1 MKEYTVYF
9 EFFGRKMR
17 HTLPAYS
24 QADARKEITEMIKFH
39 AVKAKPKDPFSDL
52 FDKLFH

>member
-1 MKEYTVYF
+1 MKDYTVYF

-24 QADARKEITEMIKFH
+24 QADARKKITEMIKFH